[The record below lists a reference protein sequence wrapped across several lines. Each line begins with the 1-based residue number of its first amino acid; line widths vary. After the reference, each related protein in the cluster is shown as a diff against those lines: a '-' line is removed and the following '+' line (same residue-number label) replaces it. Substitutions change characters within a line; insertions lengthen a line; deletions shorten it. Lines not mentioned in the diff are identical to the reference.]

1 MPRNIT
7 IDPVL
12 ASRIQNAWSQL
23 DQTRPDLKG
32 QILTGMQYAHLQAV
46 QVAQTKTAPSV
57 AAATHTMMLAHSALT
72 NDGDDVVGSLEAGVL
87 IAVGPDGVIWGT
99 GKWEQF
105 DPGWIEAFAV
115 FLESLLPF
123 GGIHHFV
130 TTPQTVR
137 IPNTAQIAL
146 AGDWGTG
153 EWRTQKNPA
162 PSTRVRQQM
171 IALNPDV
178 TIHLGDVYYSGT
190 ADEEQHLLTSLW
202 PPAPWGSFSL
212 NSNHEMYSGAK
223 PYFAAISQAPF
234 DKQGGCSYFAL
245 ENDNW
250 IIVGLDS
257 AYFSSDGNLYM
268 NGQIFKDGFP
278 NEQNA
283 FLLEKGVRAQ
293 LDGKKVIV
301 LTHHNGID
309 DPGVNTNL
317 LFQQV
322 MNAFPGDNGPA
333 YWYYGHQH
341 IAAVYK
347 PIGSKGVQCRCCG
360 HGALPCGKASE
371 LAGSPNI
378 VWHEDRLANDPDI
391 PERVLNGFAVL
402 KLEGPDIQ
410 EVFYDE
416 NGGVAW
422 KSS

>member
-1 MPRNIT
+1 
-7 IDPVL
+7 
-12 ASRIQNAWSQL
+12 
-23 DQTRPDLKG
+23 
-32 QILTGMQYAHLQAV
+32 
-46 QVAQTKTAPSV
+46 
-57 AAATHTMMLAHSALT
+57 
-72 NDGDDVVGSLEAGVL
+72 
-87 IAVGPDGVIWGT
+87 
-99 GKWEQF
+99 
-105 DPGWIEAFAV
+105 
-115 FLESLLPF
+115 
-123 GGIHHFV
+123 
-130 TTPQTVR
+130 
-137 IPNTAQIAL
+137 
-146 AGDWGTG
+146 
-153 EWRTQKNPA
+153 
-162 PSTRVRQQM
+162 M

-257 AYFSSDGNLYM
+257 AYFSPDGNLYM

>member
-1 MPRNIT
+1 MPMKVS

-12 ASRIQNAWSQL
+12 ASRIQKAWSQL
-23 DQTRPDLKG
+23 DQVRPDLKS
-32 QILTGMQYAHLQAV
+32 QILNGVQSAHLQAV
-46 QVAQTKTAPSV
+46 QVAQTKTSPTV
-57 AAATHTMMLAHSALT
+57 AAAPHTMMLAQSALT
-72 NDGDDVVGSLEAGVL
+72 NDADNVINSLQAGVV

-99 GKWEQF
+99 GKWQQF

-123 GGIHHFV
+123 GGIHDFV
-130 TTPQTVR
+130 KTPQTIM
-137 IPNTAQIAL
+137 IPNKVQIAL

-153 EWRTQKNPA
+153 EWRTQKNPS

-190 ADEEQHLLTSLW
+190 EDEEQHLLTNLW
-202 PPAPWGSFSL
+202 PPAPSGSFSL

-223 PYFAAISQAPF
+223 PYFAAISKVPF
-234 DKQGGCSYFAL
+234 DKQRGCSYFAL

-257 AYFSSDGNLYM
+257 AYYSPDGNLYM
-268 NGQIFKDGFP
+268 NGQLFIDGFP
-278 NEQNA
+278 NEQNK
-283 FLLEKGVRAQ
+283 FLQDKGERAQ
-293 LDGKKVIV
+293 LDNKKVIV

-309 DPGVNTNL
+309 DPGANTNL
-317 LFQQV
+317 LFEQV
-322 MNAFPGDNGPA
+322 MNAFPGDNRPA

-341 IAAVYK
+341 IAAIYK
-347 PIGSKGVQCRCCG
+347 PIGPKGVLCRCCG

-371 LAGSPNI
+371 MAGAANV
-378 VWHEDRLANDPDI
+378 VWHEARLANDPDI

-402 KLEGPDIQ
+402 KLDGPDIQ

-422 KSS
+422 SSS